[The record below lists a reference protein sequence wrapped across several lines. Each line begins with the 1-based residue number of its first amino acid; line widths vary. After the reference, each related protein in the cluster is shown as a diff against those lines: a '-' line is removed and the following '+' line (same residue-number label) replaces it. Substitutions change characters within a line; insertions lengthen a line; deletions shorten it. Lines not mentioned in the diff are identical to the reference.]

1 MIHAFLLY
9 LVFQGAAQNAQQHQE
24 SGEAALKAG
33 QTDVAISEFH
43 KMIDLAP
50 DRALGYLELGVA
62 YMQNRDYGDAIP
74 PLRRSLELDPS
85 QDKAHQF
92 LGYALLAEGY
102 AKEAVGQLEAAN
114 DRAGLGV
121 AQLETGNFVDAVQNL
136 HAALV
141 AQPNNPDLLYYL
153 ARASGLLAKQT
164 YDVLLS
170 SQPATPRANQ
180 ALAENY
186 SALRQTEQAEAHYKS
201 ALSQRP
207 DLRGIHLALG
217 ELYAEAS
224 QWTRAEDEFR
234 AEAKLQPGN
243 AEVAYRLGSA
253 LLQNGNA
260 HEARLELQR
269 ANSLVADMPETLY
282 ALGKAESLEGDYRA
296 AERDWN
302 RVITLEKTGQLA
314 SQSHFGLATIYR
326 KEGKTVDAERETKLF
341 EETEKHLDH

>member
-1 MIHAFLLY
+1 MLSCCT
-9 LVFQGAAQNAQQHQE
+9 LVFRRGSERPAAPPGV
-24 SGEAALKAG
+24 GEAALKAG

-74 PLRRSLELDPS
+74 FPLAGGRFELDPS

-92 LGYALLAEGY
+92 LQTLAEGY

-170 SQPATPRANQ
+170 SQPATSSAKIRHSPRTIRHFVKRNR
-180 ALAENY
+180 
-186 SALRQTEQAEAHYKS
+186 LRHTTSRH
-201 ALSQRP
+201 
-207 DLRGIHLALG
+207 
-217 ELYAEAS
+217 
-224 QWTRAEDEFR
+224 
-234 AEAKLQPGN
+234 
-243 AEVAYRLGSA
+243 
-253 LLQNGNA
+253 
-260 HEARLELQR
+260 
-269 ANSLVADMPETLY
+269 
-282 ALGKAESLEGDYRA
+282 
-296 AERDWN
+296 
-302 RVITLEKTGQLA
+302 
-314 SQSHFGLATIYR
+314 
-326 KEGKTVDAERETKLF
+326 
-341 EETEKHLDH
+341 